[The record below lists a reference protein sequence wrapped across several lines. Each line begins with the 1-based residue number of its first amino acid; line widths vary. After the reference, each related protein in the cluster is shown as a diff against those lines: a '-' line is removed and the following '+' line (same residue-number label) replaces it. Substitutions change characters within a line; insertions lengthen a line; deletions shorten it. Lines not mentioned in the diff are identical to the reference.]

1 MVQILILAAV
11 AAFLFWRLSIV
22 LGIRTGFE
30 KVTDI
35 KPIDSSKKSG
45 TNSAEPI
52 SENSGDDDISDYIE
66 LSSCAGKKLKDIKLV
81 EPNFSVKNFVTG
93 AKTAYELILM
103 AFEKGD
109 LSILEKH
116 LAEEVYKD
124 FKNVVTDRANNG
136 YKVDA
141 TFIGVREIRIKD
153 VSFDKENLN
162 AEIKMLFKCELTSVV
177 RDKDD
182 NIVEGSP
189 TAVKKHT
196 DLWTFGRL
204 MGTNDPSWKLIAT
217 GE

>member
-35 KPIDSSKKSG
+35 KPIDSAKKLG
-45 TNSAEPI
+45 TNSSEPI
-52 SENSGDDDISDYIE
+52 TENSGDDDISDYIE
-66 LSSCAGKKLKDIKLV
+66 LSSSAGKKLKDIKLV

-124 FKNVVTDRANNG
+124 FENVVTDRANNG
-136 YKVDA
+136 YEVEA
-141 TFIGVREIRIKD
+141 TFIGVREIRIK
-153 VSFDKENLN
+153 VPKIPL
-162 AEIKMLFKCELTSVV
+162 
-177 RDKDD
+177 
-182 NIVEGSP
+182 
-189 TAVKKHT
+189 KK
-196 DLWTFGRL
+196 
-204 MGTNDPSWKLIAT
+204 
-217 GE
+217 

>member
-45 TNSAEPI
+45 TNSVEPI
-52 SENSGDDDISDYIE
+52 TENPGDDDISDYIE
-66 LSSCAGKKLKDIKLV
+66 LSSSAGKKLKDIKLV
-81 EPNFSVKNFVTG
+81 EPSFSVKNFVTG

-124 FKNVVTDRANNG
+124 FENVVTDRANNG
-136 YKVDA
+136 YEVEA

-153 VSFDKENLN
+153 VFFDEENLS

-189 TAVKKHT
+189 TAIKKHT

-204 MGTNDPSWKLIAT
+204 IGTNDPSWKLIAT